1 MFRHKFCLLSILMV
15 MVFTYTTAQNNK
27 IRIACVGNSIT
38 YGSKVENREKNAYP
52 VQLQA
57 MLGEGYDVAN
67 FGVSGTTLLKKGNKP
82 YWNQPEYKKAL
93 EFKPDMVFIKL
104 GTNDSKLINR
114 QFHNEFNED
123 YTTLINSFKQ
133 VNSSVR
139 VVLLVPIPSFAEDSN
154 GIYGPIIKNIIIP
167 KTKEVAYQTGVEII
181 DLYPLFI
188 NREDLLADKI
198 HPTAMGANLI
208 AKRLYET
215 VKLNEEIAF
224 DIFKSI
230 KEEKKISSF
239 YGYEM
244 ADFVFNNRN
253 CKVVKPK
260 KVAVGLP
267 WIWRARFWGHEPQTD
282 IALLERGFHL
292 VYSDVAELYG
302 NKVSI
307 QLWNKFYGLMRQS
320 GLAKKVALE
329 GMSRG
334 GIYSYNWALKNPS
347 KVACIYADAPVLD
360 MKSWPGGKGKG
371 PGSKTDWEIFKK
383 DFGLTEED
391 AIAFKGSPIDKAK
404 KIARLHMPM
413 LHVVGDADEVVPA
426 DENTNPFEQRV
437 KASGG
442 NIQVIHKKGIGH
454 HPHSLAN
461 PTQIV
466 DFILSSTGYKPIFQ

>member
-1 MFRHKFCLLSILMV
+1 MLLMII
-15 MVFTYTTAQNNK
+15 FTSAKSQGNK

-38 YGSKVENREKNAYP
+38 FGSKVENREKNAYP

-67 FGVSGTTLLKKGNKP
+67 FGVSGATLLKKGNKP

-93 EFKPDMVFIKL
+93 EFKPDVVFIKL

-114 QFHNEFNED
+114 QFHNEFNND

-154 GIYGPIIKNIIIP
+154 GIYGPIIKNIIIS
-167 KTKEVAYQTGVEII
+167 KTKEVAYQNGVEII

-188 NREDLLADKI
+188 DREDLLADKI
-198 HPTAMGANLI
+198 HPTAMGATLI

-215 VKLNEEIAF
+215 VKLNEEISF
-224 DIFKSI
+224 DIFNSI

-253 CKVVKPK
+253 CKVVKPRK
-260 KVAVGLP
+260 TAVDLP

-302 NKVSI
+302 NKESI

-334 GIYSYNWALKNPS
+334 GIYVYNWALKNRS

-360 MKSWPGGKGKG
+360 LKSWPGGKGKG
-371 PGSKTDWEIFKK
+371 PGSKGDWETFKK
-383 DFGLTEED
+383 DYGFTEVE
-391 AIAFKGSPIDKAK
+391 ALNFKGNPLERAE
-404 KIARLHMPM
+404 KIAKLGIPM
-413 LHVVGDADEVVPA
+413 LHVIGDADEVVPA

-437 KASGG
+437 KAAGG

-466 DFILSSTGYKPIFQ
+466 DFILKSTGYKINFQ